1 MCIRDRFAT
10 GDRIRFGFTAPSVD
24 VAAARTALGD
34 VYVVPNP
41 YVASSAFEPSN
52 PYLNGRGERRLMF
65 MGLPAQ
71 CTVRIYTIAGD
82 LVQTLRK
89 DDGVDNG
96 QLAWDLT
103 TRDGMN
109 IAYGIYLYHVDAP
122 GVGQHV
128 GRFAVIK

>member
-1 MCIRDRFAT
+1 
-10 GDRIRFGFTAPSVD
+10 
-24 VAAARTALGD
+24 
-34 VYVVPNP
+34 VPNP
-41 YVASSAFEPSN
+41 YVAASRFEPSN

-65 MGLPAQ
+65 MGLPPQ
-71 CTVRIYTIAGD
+71 CTVRIYTITGE

-109 IAYGIYLYHVDAP
+109 IAYGIYLFHVDAP
-122 GVGQHV
+122 GIGQSV